1 MDTEEKLREYL
12 KRVTTDLRRTRQRL
26 RDVEDEAHQPIAIV
40 GMACRFPGGITS
52 PEALWDLVAASGD
65 AIGGFPT
72 DRGWDL
78 TDLYDPTRERPGTS
92 CVREGGFVH
101 DAADFDPRFFGI
113 SPREALA
120 MDPQQRL
127 LLEVSWEAFESAGV
141 DPTGFRG
148 GPVGVFAG
156 LTHGGYATG
165 ATDVPDGAVDYL
177 GLGNAGSISS
187 GRVAYSFGFEGPAVT
202 VDTACSSS
210 LVALHL
216 AAQSLR
222 SGECDLAL
230 AGGVSVL
237 STPAIFVD
245 FTRQGNLSMS
255 ARCRAFAEA
264 ADGTALAEGIGVL
277 LVERLS
283 DARRLGHRVLA
294 VVRGS
299 AVNQDGASNGLTA
312 PNGPSQQRV
321 IRQALASARLSTADV
336 DVLEAHGTGT
346 TLGDP
351 IEAQALL
358 ATYGQGRD
366 GHEPLLLGSVKS
378 NIGHTQSAAGV
389 AGVIKMVQAMRHG
402 VVPATLHV
410 DEPSSKVDWSAGAVT
425 LVTRAR
431 QWPAVDRPRRAAV
444 SSFGISGTNAHI
456 IIEQPQP
463 QPQPIAG
470 QPEVGTAQAAAA
482 ATGLPEAADGGQP
495 ASVFASVDAPAVGA
509 VPGGSSRTDDPDLPV
524 PWLVSG
530 RSAEGLAGQAA
541 RLAEFAR
548 RETGTSPVEI
558 GWSLA
563 TARAALDHRAV
574 LIGTDRDALV
584 ATVDA
589 LAAGPVEQTS
599 APSHPTAGTTLAVGQ
614 ATPGRRALLFA
625 GQGSQRPGMGR
636 ELYERFPVFADV
648 FDRVC
653 GLFDGR
659 LDHPLREVVFAEP
672 GSELAGLLDET
683 AFTQAGLF
691 AVEVALFELLSSFGV
706 RADVVAGH
714 SVGEVTA
721 AHVAGVLSLEDACAL
736 VVARGSLMQALPPGG
751 GMLAVAASEAEIR
764 EIVDVDVD
772 AGGVG
777 VDVAAVNGPRS
788 VVVSGPV
795 VELDDIAQRCVGRG
809 WRAKRLSVSH
819 AFHSRLMEPMLD
831 EFRAVLADLE
841 WSSPQLPVVSN
852 VSGGIADA
860 AEITDP
866 EYWVRHVREAVRFGD
881 GVAALLEAGVSTFV
895 EVGPDATLTALAAET
910 SGDRPVHLVAA
921 LRRDQ
926 SETVGVLTALAR
938 LHVTGTSVDW
948 ASWFTRAGARPRTV
962 DLPTYAFQ
970 HQRYWLDAGSSGA
983 DATGLGVRGTTHALL
998 DAELVTAAGDVR
1010 IHGGRLSV
1018 RTRPWLAD
1026 HMVWGA
1032 VVVPGAALVE
1042 MALHAGAQAACDSLE
1057 ELTLAAPLV
1066 LPEQGARAV
1075 QLILAAPDE
1084 HGRRQLSVH
1093 SRPADDPD
1101 GEWTRHAEGVLAPG
1115 SVDPAEPLT
1124 TWPPTGATAVPVA
1137 PIYEHLHQLGVDHG
1151 PTFRGLRAAW
1161 RTDDAVYAEVALPD
1175 GVTPGGF
1182 GLHPALLDAALH
1194 VVGLTDDTDTP
1205 TPGARL
1211 PFAWSGVTLA
1221 AVGATLLRVRVTR
1234 AGPAVSL
1241 TLADGTGAT
1250 VARIG
1255 SLVSRPVSAEQL
1267 DATDPA
1273 ELPLF
1278 DLRWSPLP
1286 LPSRPAVGIVALDA
1300 AGLAATA
1307 LTGGLAA
1314 LAHALDAGRHDPRL
1328 VLLPAGEAPPG
1339 DPLDATRDRLAGT
1352 LTAVREWLA
1361 DDRFADRR
1369 LVVFTRGAVGAD
1381 GAVTDLAG
1389 AAVWGLVRS
1398 AQLEHPG
1405 RFVLVDLDD
1414 QADADLLGRAL
1425 ASDEPQLA
1433 LRDGRLLV
1441 PRLAPAEPDPTG
1453 AVDLLPDGTVL
1464 VTGATGTLGGHV
1476 ARHLVAA
1483 HKVRHLLLVGR
1494 RGQDAPGAADL
1505 LDDLTRLGAQ
1515 ARFVACDV
1523 AERDQVAALLDA
1535 VPADHPLTGVVHAAG
1550 VLDDATV
1557 TALTPERTA
1566 TVLRPKADAAWHLH
1580 DLTRHLDLPMFV
1592 LFSSIAGPLGGP
1604 GQGNYAAANAFLDGL
1619 AHQRRAAGL
1628 AATSLAWGVWEADS
1642 GMTRDLGAGRRERMA
1657 RQGIAALGTAQAL
1670 ALFDASRRSRQPLL
1684 LPVRLDLAALR
1695 TLTTVDHLPVPLR
1708 GLAGNRTRR
1717 TTAGAAGDGF
1727 RDRIAGASDE
1737 DRRRLVEELVTGQ
1750 VAEVL
1755 GYATAAAVGAGQ
1767 SFTELGFDSLT
1778 AVDLR
1783 NRLTTLTG
1791 LTLPATLV
1799 FDHPTPE
1806 TLTDHLVSRLGPGR
1820 PAPTLLDELDRLEAT
1835 LAATPAEALAELT
1848 ADEET
1853 RSTITARLRALL
1865 TRFDGDVTATGVA
1878 ETIDDASDDELFDFI
1893 DSTFGRS

>member
-26 RDVEDEAHQPIAIV
+26 RDVEDEARQPIAIV
-40 GMACRFPGGITS
+40 GMACRFPGGVTS

-65 AIGGFPT
+65 AVGGFPT

-78 TDLYDPTRERPGTS
+78 TDLYDPTGERAGTS

-141 DPTGFRG
+141 DPTGLKG
-148 GPVGVFAG
+148 GRVGVFAG

-187 GRVAYSFGFEGPAVT
+187 GRVAYAFGFEGPAVT

-216 AAQSLR
+216 AVQSLR
-222 SGECDLAL
+222 SGESDLAM
-230 AGGVSVL
+230 AGGVTVMP
-237 STPAIFVD
+237 TPAVFVD

-255 ARCRAFAEA
+255 ARCKAFADA
-264 ADGTALAEGIGVL
+264 ADGTALAEGVGIL
-277 LVERLS
+277 LVQRLA
-283 DARRLGHRVLA
+283 DARRDGRRILA
-294 VVRGS
+294 VVRGT

-321 IRQALASARLSTADV
+321 IRQALSSARLSSVDV
-336 DVLEAHGTGT
+336 DVVEAHGTGT

-366 GHEPLLLGSVKS
+366 GCEPLLLGSVKS
-378 NIGHTQSAAGV
+378 NLGHTQAAAGV

-402 VVPATLHV
+402 VVPASLHV
-410 DEPSSKVDWSAGAVT
+410 DVPSSKVDWASGAVA
-425 LVTRAR
+425 LVTEARA
-431 QWPAVDRPRRAAV
+431 WPVVDRPRRAAV
-444 SSFGISGTNAHI
+444 SSFGISGTNAHV
-456 IIEQPQP
+456 IIEQAEPETESDSQSL
-463 QPQPIAG
+463 PIGAG
-470 QPEVGTAQAAAA
+470 A
-482 ATGLPEAADGGQP
+482 
-495 ASVFASVDAPAVGA
+495 
-509 VPGGSSRTDDPDLPV
+509 DLPVV

-541 RLAEFAR
+541 RLAAFAR
-548 RETGTSPVEI
+548 REPATSPVEI
-558 GWSLA
+558 GWTLA

-574 LIGTDRDALV
+574 LLATDRDALL
-584 ATVDA
+584 ALTDA
-589 LAAGPVEQTS
+589 LADGTSDPVF
-599 APSHPTAGTTLAVGQ
+599 PSNHAATLVTGQ
-614 ATPGRRALLFA
+614 VSTGRRAILFT
-625 GQGSQRPGMGR
+625 GQGAQRAGMGR
-636 ELYERFPVFADV
+636 ELYDRFPVFADA
-648 FDRVC
+648 FDQVC
-653 GLFDGR
+653 ALFEGR

-672 GSELAGLLDET
+672 GSDLAALLDQT
-683 AFTQAGLF
+683 VFTQAGLF
-691 AVEVALFELLSSFGV
+691 AVEVALFELLSSWGV
-706 RADVVAGH
+706 SADYLVGH
-714 SVGEVTA
+714 SIGEVTA

-736 VVARGSLMQALPPGG
+736 VAARGSLMQALPSGG
-751 GMLAVAASEAEIR
+751 GMLAVGASEAEIG
-764 EIVDVDVD
+764 EITGIGS
-772 AGGVG
+772 AAG
-777 VDVAAVNGPRS
+777 VDIAAVNGPRS
-788 VVVSGPV
+788 VVLSGPTA
-795 VELDDIAQRCVGRG
+795 ELDRVAQVCGERG
-809 WRAKRLSVSH
+809 WRVKRLSVSH

-831 EFRAVLADLE
+831 QFRTVLTGLD
-841 WSSPQLPVVSN
+841 WHPPKLPIVSN
-852 VSGGIADA
+852 LTGQIADP
-860 AEITDP
+860 TDIAGP
-866 EYWVRHVREAVRFGD
+866 DYWVRHVRQAVRFAD
-881 GVAALLEAGVSTFV
+881 AVTTLHQAGVSTFL
-895 EVGPDATLTALAAET
+895 EVGPDATLTAMAADT
-910 SGDRPVHLVAA
+910 PTDRPTHHVPA

-926 SETVGVLTALAR
+926 PETTALVTALAR
-938 LHVTGTSVDW
+938 LHVTGTPVDW
-948 ASWFTRAGARPRTV
+948 TTWFTHTGHQPRTV

-970 HQRYWLDAGSSGA
+970 RQRYWLDAGPSGT
-983 DATGLGVRGTTHALL
+983 DASGLGVRATTHPLL
-998 DAELVTAAGDVR
+998 DAELVTATDDVR
-1010 IHGGRLSV
+1010 VHGGRLSV

-1026 HMVWGA
+1026 HVVWGS

-1042 MALHAGAQAACDSLE
+1042 MALHAGAQVACDRLE

-1075 QLILAAPDE
+1075 QLILGAADE
-1084 HGRRQLSVH
+1084 HGRRPVSVH
-1093 SRPADDPD
+1093 SRPADDPRAD
-1101 GEWTRHAEGVLAPG
+1101 WTRHAEGVLAPG
-1115 SVDPAEPLT
+1115 AAEPAQPLT
-1124 TWPPTGATAVPVA
+1124 AWPPPGGTAVPVA
-1137 PIYEHLHQLGVDHG
+1137 PIYEQLHRLGVDHG

-1175 GVTPGGF
+1175 GVAAAGF

-1194 VVGLTDDTDTP
+1194 VVGLTDDTDDAAA
-1205 TPGARL
+1205 GARL
-1211 PFAWSGVTLA
+1211 PFAWSGVALT

-1234 AGPAVSL
+1234 TASAVSL
-1241 TLADGTGAT
+1241 TIADGTGAP
-1250 VARIG
+1250 VARVD

-1267 DATDPA
+1267 DATGPA
-1273 ELPLF
+1273 DLSLF
-1278 DLRWSPLP
+1278 DLRWTPLP
-1286 LPSRPAVGIVALDA
+1286 LPARPATGIVALDAA

-1307 LTGGLAA
+1307 LAGGLPA
-1314 LAHALDAGRHDPRL
+1314 LADALDAGRHDPRL
-1328 VLLPAGEAPPG
+1328 VLLAAGDPPTG
-1339 DPLDATRDRLAGT
+1339 DPLDATRTRLTET

-1361 DDRFADRR
+1361 DERFADRR
-1369 LVVFTRGAVGAD
+1369 LVVLTRGAVPAD
-1381 GAVTDLAG
+1381 ATGEVTDLSG

-1405 RFVLVDLDD
+1405 RFVLVDLDGEV
-1414 QADADLLGRAL
+1414 DADLLGRAL
-1425 ASDEPQLA
+1425 AGGEPQLA
-1433 LRDGRLLV
+1433 LRAGRLLV
-1441 PRLAPAEPDPTG
+1441 PRLAPAEPGPTG

-1464 VTGATGTLGGHV
+1464 VTGATGALGGLV
-1476 ARHLVAA
+1476 ARHLVTA

-1494 RGQDAPGAADL
+1494 RGGDAPGAADL
-1505 LDDLTRLGAQ
+1505 LAELTRLGAQ

-1523 AERDQVAALLDA
+1523 ADRDQVAALLAA

-1566 TVLRPKADAAWHLH
+1566 AVLRPKADAAWHLH

-1628 AATSLAWGVWEADS
+1628 AATSLAWGLWEQDS

-1657 RQGIAALGTAQAL
+1657 RQGIAPLDTAQAL

-1695 TLTTVDHLPVPLR
+1695 TLTSVDHLPAPLR
-1708 GLAGNRTRR
+1708 GLAGVGTRR
-1717 TTAGAAGDGF
+1717 AAAGAAPGGGW
-1727 RDRIAGASDE
+1727 RDRIAAASDE

-1750 VAEVL
+1750 VADVL
-1755 GYATAAAVGAGQ
+1755 GYASAAAVGAGQ

-1791 LTLPATLV
+1791 LSLPATLV

-1806 TLTDHLVSRLGPGR
+1806 TLTGYLMARLGPGR
-1820 PAPTLLDELDRLEAT
+1820 SAPDVLDELTRLEAAF
-1835 LAATPAEALAELT
+1835 AAETLAELT

-1853 RSTITARLRALL
+1853 RAALAARLRALL
-1865 TRFDGDVTATGVA
+1865 TRLDGDAAPGVA
-1878 ETIDDASDDELFDFI
+1878 QALDEASDDELFDFI